1 MSNYRILRVKG
12 INRLGNSEQWLKK
25 NNITNESSY
34 EDIIANVEKSAVF
47 YTNAFSDELI
57 ARGHES
63 KEFWV
68 DFELL
73 QKKWAQQNGIKFST
87 SNWMVEILIAQILR
101 FKPDVIYFQGA
112 EWFLKDRLNKN
123 CDFLKTLK
131 NECPSVKKTILYSG
145 YPTFE
150 KSIKNIDLLF
160 CSPPS
165 ICNFYKKR
173 GLKPILLYHAFD
185 KNILNRISTK
195 NKRRYDFT
203 FAGSLR
209 APESRY
215 WMIRKLMSDTSLL
228 LWTKNDSE
236 EYDLKFFMKT
246 FLKNNLHK
254 KLLLF
259 NNINLSRLLP
269 KKLLNTY
276 NIFLDSKYYRYN
288 LFEHFTKVKSLSK
301 AYPLRCNEP
310 VYGIEMYKLLSDS
323 LVTFNMHTDKTINEV
338 ANIRMFEATG
348 VGACLITDDG
358 KNLKDLFEKD
368 SEVVTYSNYDEAN
381 EKISYLLNNPNQ
393 ALQIARAAQSKTLK
407 KHTIGNRVEVVDHYI
422 QGIL

>member
-12 INRLGNSEQWLKK
+12 INQLGNSEQWLKK
-25 NNITNESSY
+25 NNITNDSSY
-34 EDIIANVEKSAVF
+34 EDIIASVEKSAVF
-47 YTNAFSDELI
+47 YTNAFSDEFV

-73 QKKWAQQNGIKFST
+73 QKKWAQENDIKFST
-87 SNWMVEILIAQILR
+87 PNWMAEILIAQILY
-101 FKPDVIYFQGA
+101 FKPDIIYFQGA

-123 CDFLKTLK
+123 CDFLKIIK
-131 NECPSVKKTILYSG
+131 SDCPSVKKTILYSG

-150 KSIKNIDLLF
+150 KSIQNIDLLF

-173 GLKPILLYHAFD
+173 GLNPILLYHAFD

-195 NKRRYDFT
+195 DQRKYDFT

-215 WMIRKLMSDTSLL
+215 WMIRKLMSDTDLM

-236 EYDLKFFMKT
+236 EYGLRFSMKT

-254 KLLLF
+254 KLLLL
-259 NNINLSRLLP
+259 NNINLSWLLP
-269 KKLLNTY
+269 KKLTNTY

-288 LFEHFTKVKSLSK
+288 LFEDFTKVKSLSK
-301 AYPLRCNEP
+301 TYPDRCNDP
-310 VYGIEMYKLLSDS
+310 VYGIEMYKLLSNS
-323 LVTFNMHTDKTINEV
+323 LITLNMHTDKTNNEV

-348 VGACLITDDG
+348 VGSCLVTDNG
-358 KNLKDLFEKD
+358 NNLNDLFEKD
-368 SEVVTYSNYDEAN
+368 SELVTYSSYDEAK

-393 ALQIARAAQSKTLK
+393 ALQIARAGQIKTLK
-407 KHTIGNRVEVVDHYI
+407 NHTIGNRVEAIDQHI
-422 QGIL
+422 QEII